1 MKKPCSHFRRH
12 ALGTILAGLSLVLSG
27 PSVQAQTQGAYPSER
42 TIRIVTP
49 YDPGS
54 LVDVTTR
61 LVADGLRAE
70 LGQNVVVEN
79 RTGGAGMIA
88 MNALLAAAPDG
99 YTLLTDTPASAIN
112 PTLYKARYNPKTEIA
127 PIAQFMRLPFAI
139 GVHPSLPVRTAAELV
154 DYARKNPGAIDMAVA
169 GTSTR
174 LAGEL
179 FSIQSGIK
187 FNPIP
192 YKGAAPAMLSV
203 LKNETQLIFLDA
215 GNLVP
220 HITGGKMTGLL
231 VTSESRFAALKDV
244 PTTREAGFAAFDV
257 STWFGMFAR
266 AEVPQEVQDKLNA
279 AVRKVMSSPKVEEF
293 LKQRG
298 AIASNL
304 TTPQFKAFFHREV
317 DTWAE
322 VIRKADI
329 KAE

>member
-1 MKKPCSHFRRH
+1 MNKNFFSQNRIALH
-12 ALGTILAGLSLVLSG
+12 ALSVAASLLVAISPLH
-27 PSVQAQTQGAYPSER
+27 AQEAYPSER
-42 TIRIVTP
+42 AIRIVTP

-61 LVADGLRAE
+61 LVADGLKTE

-79 RTGGAGMIA
+79 RTGGMGMIA
-88 MNALLAAAPDG
+88 MTALLSAPSDG

-112 PTLYKARYNPKTEIA
+112 PSLYKAKYNPKTDIA

-139 GVHPSLPVRTAAELV
+139 AVHPSLPVRSAADLV
-154 DYARKNPGAIDMAVA
+154 AQARKNPGAIDMAVA

-179 FSIQSGIK
+179 FSIQNGIK

-203 LKNETQLIFLDA
+203 LKNETQVIFLDA

-220 HITGGKMTGLL
+220 HIASGKMNGIL
-231 VTSESRFAALKDV
+231 VSSEQRFIALKDV
-244 PTTREAGFAAFDV
+244 PTAKEAGYAAFDV

-266 AEVPQEVQDKLNA
+266 ADVPADIQDKLNA
-279 AVRKVMSSPKVEEF
+279 AVRKVMLSPKFEEF
-293 LKQRG
+293 LRQRG
-298 AIASNL
+298 AIASTM

-329 KAE
+329 KAD

>member
-1 MKKPCSHFRRH
+1 MSTFNFLPSRRRLN
-12 ALGTILAGLSLVLSG
+12 AVFTALSLIVLFC
-27 PSVQAQTQGAYPSER
+27 QAYAQDVYPSER
-42 TIRIVTP
+42 SIRIVTP
-49 YDPGS
+49 YEPGS

-61 LVADGLRAE
+61 LVADGLRSE

-79 RTGGAGMIA
+79 RTGGMGMIA
-88 MNALLAAAPDG
+88 MTALLSAPADG

-112 PTLYKARYNPKTEIA
+112 PTLHKVKYNPKTDIA
-127 PIAQFMRLPFAI
+127 PIAQLMRLPFAI
-139 GVHPSLPVRTAAELV
+139 GVHPSLAVRTAADLV
-154 DYARKNPGAIDMAVA
+154 AYARKNPGSIDMAVA

-179 FSIQSGIK
+179 FSIQNGIK

-220 HITGGKMTGLL
+220 HIAGGKMNGLL
-231 VTSESRFAALKDV
+231 VTSDQRFVALKDV
-244 PTTREAGFAAFDV
+244 PTAKEAGFPAFDV

-279 AVRKVMSSPKVEEF
+279 AVRKVMLSPKLEEY

-298 AIASNL
+298 AMASSM
-304 TTPQFKAFFHREV
+304 TTPQFKGFFNREV

>member
-1 MKKPCSHFRRH
+1 MNNSACFSRRC
-12 ALGTILAGLSLVLSG
+12 ALSTLLGGLLLSLGL
-27 PSVQAQTQGAYPSER
+27 PLTAHAQGAYPAER
-42 TIRIVTP
+42 TLRIVTP
-49 YDPGS
+49 YAPGS

-61 LVADGLRAE
+61 LVAEGLRAE

-79 RTGGAGMIA
+79 RTGGTGMIA
-88 MNALLAAAPDG
+88 MNALLSAAPDG
-99 YTLLTDTPASAIN
+99 YTLLTDTPAAAIN
-112 PTLYKARYNPKTEIA
+112 PTLYKAKYNPKTEIA

-139 GVHPSLPVRTAAELV
+139 GIHPSLPVRTAVELV
-154 DYARKNPGAIDMAVA
+154 EHARKNPGAIDMAVA

-179 FSIQSGIK
+179 FSIQNGIK

-203 LKNETQLIFLDA
+203 LQNETQLIFLDA

-231 VTSESRFAALKDV
+231 VSSDTRFAALKDV
-244 PTTREAGFAAFDV
+244 PTAREAGFAAFDV

-266 AEVPQEVQDKLNA
+266 ADVPQDVQDKLNA
-279 AVRKVMSSPKVEEF
+279 AVRKVMATPKVEEF
-293 LKQRG
+293 LRQRG
-298 AIASNL
+298 AIAS
-304 TTPQFKAFFHREV
+304 TMTGPEFKAFFHREV

-329 KAE
+329 KVD